1 MSNPGASKPS
11 NPFLPPQADPADA
24 QPVGRASFHQYRRV
38 CREHETF
45 LKCVGLADLI
55 CAGAGVA
62 IVGNAVRLLINMI
75 REETDAPPFVL
86 VQWVLAN
93 FVFTPALMGLLVIV
107 GVNLMRRRVSAW
119 RVQILLSGM
128 VAIYFGVHWAMDGLR
143 ENTNWQTVAVV
154 GTIAVNVGVVA
165 VLLSKRG
172 FRVVSPVFAAIVGA
186 TPSMNRGPGIVA
198 IAGAVV
204 LAAPLGFGILILDH
218 WLSTQAA
225 TLIVPLFHG

>member
-154 GTIAVNVGVVA
+154 GTIAVNVDEPRARHRRHRWGGRTCRA
-165 VLLSKRG
+165 ARIRDPDTRSLAEHASRNLDRAIISW
-172 FRVVSPVFAAIVGA
+172 VSEE
-186 TPSMNRGPGIVA
+186 
-198 IAGAVV
+198 
-204 LAAPLGFGILILDH
+204 
-218 WLSTQAA
+218 
-225 TLIVPLFHG
+225 